1 MSALYDIPAPAK
13 LNVFLHI
20 VGRLPN
26 GYHALQSVFMLIDW
40 CDKLHIE
47 TTTHPAITRQDL
59 GPPLPANDLCVQ
71 AAKALQ
77 EAAGVRAGAHITLD
91 KQLPS
96 QAGLGGG
103 SSDAAST
110 LMALNRLW
118 DLNWPK
124 ERLLPIALSLGAD
137 VPFFLCGQS
146 AWVEGV
152 GERIT
157 PIDLP
162 EAQFVVL
169 KPSAGLETAQIF
181 KDPGLKRDSEPATI
195 TGFAAQGFGF
205 GRNDLQPVAQKWC
218 PEVTQA
224 LEWLE
229 RLGLHPRMTGSGS
242 AVFAQLPHAL
252 EWPETP
258 QGWQIKQCRN
268 LKAHPLA
275 NWAFSNG

>member
-1 MSALYDIPAPAK
+1 MSALYDILAPAK

-20 VGRLPN
+20 VGRLSN

-47 TTTHPAITRQDL
+47 TTAHPAITRQDL
-59 GPPLPANDLCVQ
+59 GPPLPVNDLCVQ

-118 DLNWPK
+118 DLNWPR
-124 ERLLPIALSLGAD
+124 ERLLPIALTLGAD
-137 VPFFLCGQS
+137 VPFFLHGQS
-146 AWVEGV
+146 AWVEGL

-162 EAQFVVL
+162 EAEFVVL
-169 KPSAGLETAQIF
+169 KPSAGLETALIF
-181 KDPGLKRDSEPATI
+181 KDPGLKRDSEPATM
-195 TGFAAQGFGF
+195 TSFAEQGFDF

-218 PEVTQA
+218 PEVKQA
-224 LEWLE
+224 LDWLE
-229 RLGLHPRMTGSGS
+229 RLGLQARMTGSGS
-242 AVFAQLPHAL
+242 AVFARLNHVV
-252 EWPETP
+252 EWPAVP
-258 QGWQIKQCRN
+258 QGWQIQLCRN

-275 NWAFSNG
+275 DWAFSKS

>member
-1 MSALYDIPAPAK
+1 MSALYNIPAPAK

-20 VGRLPN
+20 VDRLPN

-40 CDKLHIE
+40 CDRLHIE
-47 TTTHPAITRQDL
+47 TTPGPAITRLDL
-59 GPPLPANDLCVQ
+59 GPPLPPDDLCVQ

-77 EAAGVRAGAHITLD
+77 KAAGVRAGAHISLD

-118 DLNWPK
+118 QLNWPL
-124 ERLLPIALSLGAD
+124 ERLLPMALSLGAD

-162 EAQFVVL
+162 EAEFVVL
-169 KPSAGLETAQIF
+169 KPAAGLETAQIF
-181 KDPGLKRDSEPATI
+181 KDPELKRDTDPATI
-195 TGFAAQGFGF
+195 SGFAAQGFDF

-224 LEWLE
+224 LDWLS
-229 RLGLHPRMTGSGS
+229 RLGLQPRMTGSGS
-242 AVFAQLPHAL
+242 AVFALLPHAL

-258 QGWQIKQCRN
+258 QGWQIQVCRN

-275 NWAFSNG
+275 AWAFSKD